1 MGIRAA
7 LTSVYMAWLTKSNLK
22 KVRDP
27 AKVAKRHCTR
37 VLALRVSARGR
48 YAASTFLLGG
58 KSIRRKRPPVGKGND
73 R

>member
-27 AKVAKRHCTR
+27 AKVAKRHTARLNGPQLLFCFILTAIER
-37 VLALRVSARGR
+37 QGVVSSPCK
-48 YAASTFLLGG
+48 YMLCL
-58 KSIRRKRPPVGKGND
+58 
-73 R
+73 